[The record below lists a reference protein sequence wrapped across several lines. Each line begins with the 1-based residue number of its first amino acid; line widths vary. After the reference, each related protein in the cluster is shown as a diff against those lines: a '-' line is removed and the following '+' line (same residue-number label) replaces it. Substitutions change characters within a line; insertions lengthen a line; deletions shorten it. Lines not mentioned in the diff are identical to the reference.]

1 MSDSAKKRNCR
12 SAQSAPTL
20 ELDHVTKRYQEVTAV
35 NDLSLQVMPGEIF
48 GLLGPNGAGKTSAI
62 RMMLGIVAPDT
73 GTVRLF
79 GGTADRA
86 SLRHAGYL
94 PEERGLYPKMS
105 VHDNLT
111 FFGELNGLDSIT
123 AQSQSR
129 TWCERLDL
137 GDRVDDKVESLSKG
151 LQQKVQFIAAIL
163 HKPEFIAI
171 DEPFTALDPVNVS
184 QLRELLSEFRSEGR
198 AILLSTHRMDQV
210 EQLCDS
216 ICLISHG
223 QELVQGRLREIKS
236 SHPSHC
242 VEIAFDGS
250 GDFLNENPLVASW
263 SQKPDC
269 TEVRLREGA
278 DPQELLR
285 AAISATLVRR
295 FEIKEP
301 SVEQIFIKLVGKA

>member
-1 MSDSAKKRNCR
+1 
-12 SAQSAPTL
+12 
-20 ELDHVTKRYQEVTAV
+20 
-35 NDLSLQVMPGEIF
+35 MPGEIF

-111 FFGELNGLDSIT
+111 FFGELNGLDLIT

-171 DEPFTALDPVNVS
+171 DEPFTALDSVNVI
-184 QLRELLSEFRSEGR
+184 QLRELLSEFGRKAERYCSRPIEWTRSN
-198 AILLSTHRMDQV
+198 SYH
-210 EQLCDS
+210 S

-223 QELVQGRLREIKS
+223 QSSCKAGCEKSNRVIPHTAWRLHS
-236 SHPSHC
+236 
-242 VEIAFDGS
+242 
-250 GDFLNENPLVASW
+250 
-263 SQKPDC
+263 
-269 TEVRLREGA
+269 T
-278 DPQELLR
+278 
-285 AAISATLVRR
+285 AAAT
-295 FEIKEP
+295 F
-301 SVEQIFIKLVGKA
+301 